1 MSQGLPDLDWGALGD
16 RLLNWYARQGR
27 DLPWRRTRVPYAI
40 WISEVMLQ
48 QTQVKTVLPYFK
60 RWLEAF
66 PTVEILAQADQQTV
80 LKAWEGLGYYSRAR
94 NLHRAAIVVVQEFG
108 GVFPQTLDEVMRLP
122 GIGRTT
128 AGGILSAAFNQPLPI
143 LDGNVK
149 RVIAR
154 LVALQVPT
162 GQAVDRLWAIS
173 EQLVPKTRGRD
184 FNQAFMDLGA
194 TVCTPKN
201 PDCPSCPWEGDC
213 RAKHLGL
220 QGEIPRVVKRA
231 PLPQKCLAV
240 MLVVNSAGEWLIVQ
254 RPPKGLLAGLWD
266 FPQVAFELEIPDLG
280 MMARREYG
288 LELGDIVPLME
299 VNHAYTHFKVTFVV
313 YRAECL
319 GGMGNLRLDQP
330 HAWVLSKNL
339 GQYPFPKSHLKMI
352 KAVM

>member
-1 MSQGLPDLDWGALGD
+1 VSQGLLELDWGALGD
-16 RLLNWYARQGR
+16 RLLEWYARQGR
-27 DLPWRRTRVPYAI
+27 DLPWRRSREPYGI

-48 QTQVKTVLPYFK
+48 QTQVGTVLPYFE
-60 RWLEAF
+60 RWLEQF
-66 PTVEILAQADQQTV
+66 PNVETLAQADQQTV

-94 NLHRAAIVVVQEFG
+94 NLHRAAMVVTQEFG
-108 GVFPQTLDEVMRLP
+108 GVFPQTFDQVIKLP

-154 LVALQVPT
+154 IVALEVPT
-162 GQAVDRLWAIS
+162 SQAIDRLWTIS
-173 EQLVPKTRGRD
+173 EQLVPKAQGRD

-201 PDCPSCPWEGDC
+201 PDCPSCPWQGDC
-213 RAKHLGL
+213 KAKHLGL
-220 QGEIPRVVKRA
+220 QGEIPRVVKRG
-231 PLPQKCLAV
+231 PLPQKWVAV
-240 MLVVNSAGEWLIVQ
+240 VMVVNRQGEWLIVQ
-254 RPPKGLLAGLWD
+254 RPQKGLLAGLWD
-266 FPQVAFELEIPDLG
+266 FPQVEFELEAPDLG
-280 MMARREYG
+280 AMVRRDYG
-288 LELGDIVPLME
+288 VEVGDIVPLME

-313 YRAECL
+313 YRAACL
-319 GGMGNLRLDQP
+319 GRAVNLPLEQP
-330 HAWVLSKNL
+330 HAWVLPQDL